1 MRKIL
6 PLCAVLLLAACS
18 NQPNQLI
25 LNPVYQSGK
34 ITQSNSNV
42 STSVI
47 YLRGDNVTLK
57 IIESDK
63 TKTLAS
69 PGITDSVKSALDSAL
84 SRNGVSISNLATTRF
99 EIDIHKL
106 QAVVTE
112 KMMTHTSAACFS
124 FGVRVI
130 FNDSSFSKVYHGN
143 ANLEGPLSHDRAKIE
158 SQLNKLTEQLI
169 TRIVSDPELIAYL
182 EG

>member
-1 MRKIL
+1 MIRLL
-6 PLCAVLLLAACS
+6 PMCALLALAACS

-25 LNPVYQSGK
+25 LNPVYQGGK
-34 ITQSNSNV
+34 ISQINSSV

-47 YLRGDNVTLK
+47 DLRGDNVTLK
-57 IIESDK
+57 IIASDK

-69 PGITDSVKSALDSAL
+69 PGITDSVKSTLDSAL
-84 SRNGVSISNLATTRF
+84 SRNGANISNLANTRF
-99 EIDIHKL
+99 ELDIHSL
-106 QAVVTE
+106 QATVTE
-112 KMMTHTSAACFS
+112 KMMTHSSQANIE

-130 FNDSSFSKVYHGN
+130 KNTSNFSKVYRGN
-143 ANLEGPLSHDRAKIE
+143 AHQEGPFSHDRAKIE
-158 SQLNKLTEQLI
+158 GQLNKLTEQVI

>member
-1 MRKIL
+1 MKKLL
-6 PLCAVLLLAACS
+6 PLCAVLALAACS

-25 LNPVYQSGK
+25 LNPVYQGGK
-34 ITQSNSNV
+34 ISNLSTSV

-47 YLRGDNVTLK
+47 DLRGDNVTLK

-84 SRNGVSISNLATTRF
+84 SRNGANISNLATTRF
-99 EIDIHKL
+99 ELDIHQL

-112 KMMTHTSAACFS
+112 KMMTHTSDATIEL
-124 FGVRVI
+124 GLRVLR
-130 FNDSSFSKVYHGN
+130 NSSTFSKVYRGN

-158 SQLNKLTEQLI
+158 GQLNKLTEQII

>member
-1 MRKIL
+1 MKKIL
-6 PLCAVLLLAACS
+6 PLCAVLALAACS

-25 LNPVYQSGK
+25 LNPVYQGGK
-34 ITQSNSNV
+34 ISNLSTSV

-47 YLRGDNVTLK
+47 DLRGDNVTLK

-84 SRNGVSISNLATTRF
+84 SRNGASISNLATTRF
-99 EIDIHKL
+99 ELDIHKL

-112 KMMTHTSAACFS
+112 KMMTHTSDATIEL
-124 FGVRVI
+124 GLRVI
-130 FNDSSFSKVYHGN
+130 RKSSTFSVI
-143 ANLEGPLSHDRAKIE
+143 S
-158 SQLNKLTEQLI
+158 
-169 TRIVSDPELIAYL
+169 
-182 EG
+182 

>member
-1 MRKIL
+1 MKKIL
-6 PLCAVLLLAACS
+6 LLSMLVALTACS

-25 LNPVYQSGK
+25 LNPVYKGGK
-34 ITQSNSNV
+34 VASINANI

-47 YLRGDNVTLK
+47 DLRGDNVTLK

-63 TKTLAS
+63 VKTLAS
-69 PGITDSVKSALDSAL
+69 PGLTESVKSTLDSAL
-84 SRNGVSISNLATTRF
+84 SRNGASISNLATTRF
-99 EIDIHKL
+99 ELDIHAL
-106 QAVVTE
+106 QAIVTE
-112 KMMTHTSAACFS
+112 KIMTHTSHANIEL
-124 FGVRVI
+124 GIRVI
-130 FNDSSFSKVYHGN
+130 RSNSNFSKVYRGS
-143 ANLEGPLSHDRAKIE
+143 ANLEGPLRHDRAKIE

>member
-1 MRKIL
+1 LKKLL
-6 PLCAVLLLAACS
+6 PLCAVLALSACS

-25 LNPVYQSGK
+25 LNPVYQGGK
-34 ITQSNSNV
+34 VSVINSNL

-47 YLRGDNVTLK
+47 DLRGDNVTLK

-69 PGITDSVKSALDSAL
+69 PGIADSVKSALDSAL
-84 SRNGVSISNLATTRF
+84 SRNGANISNLSTIRF
-99 EIDIHKL
+99 ELDIHQL

-112 KMMTHTSAACFS
+112 KMMTHSSNATIE
-124 FGVRVI
+124 FGVRVVKNAST
-130 FNDSSFSKVYHGN
+130 FNKNYQGN

-158 SQLNKLTEQLI
+158 GQLNKLTEQII

>member
-1 MRKIL
+1 MKKIL
-6 PLCAVLLLAACS
+6 LLSMLVALTACS

-25 LNPVYQSGK
+25 LNPVYKSGK
-34 ITQSNSNV
+34 VTSINANI

-47 YLRGDNVTLK
+47 DLRGDNVTLK

-63 TKTLAS
+63 VKTLAS
-69 PGITDSVKSALDSAL
+69 PGLTESVKSTLDSAL
-84 SRNGVSISNLATTRF
+84 SRNGASISNLATTRF
-99 EIDIHKL
+99 ELDIHAL
-106 QAVVTE
+106 QAIVTE
-112 KMMTHTSAACFS
+112 KMMTHTSHANIEL
-124 FGVRVI
+124 GIRVI
-130 FNDSSFSKVYHGN
+130 RSNSNFSKVYRGS
-143 ANLEGPLSHDRAKIE
+143 ANLEGPLRHDRAKIE